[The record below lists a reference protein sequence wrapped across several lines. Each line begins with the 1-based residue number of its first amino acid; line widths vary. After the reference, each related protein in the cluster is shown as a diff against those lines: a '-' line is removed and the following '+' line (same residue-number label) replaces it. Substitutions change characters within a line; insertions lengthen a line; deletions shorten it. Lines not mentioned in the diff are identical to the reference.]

1 MTLAFLYA
9 GQGSQHPGMG
19 RDLYREFPQVRP
31 LFDRTAGGLDIGQLC
46 FEAPAQTLGRTG
58 AAQPCMG
65 AFAAA
70 VTRIL
75 YDQGIRPDYAAGLS
89 LGEYGALYG
98 AGVFSAENLLD
109 LLALRADN
117 DPAVVERLVVEIA
130 SVDVEDGVVFLLD
143 AITTG
148 PIRDDDV
155 YPGVRVVLQA
165 RLATARIKFSVDV
178 NVGAPVVPAPIRT
191 AVPVLLGDERIH
203 VLAYPKSMVVAEKL
217 VTALQRGRASTR
229 WRDFADLFVLVP
241 GALLE
246 AEVIEALRAVASHR
260 GGSLQPL
267 AEVLAGMPKEA
278 QARWATWR
286 ARQGAQERV
295 PEDFAAVLDT
305 LDERTRAWILE
316 AAKAGGRGSAPL

>member
-1 MTLAFLYA
+1 VKPKPTHADLAGSRYLALQHLAREQKRATTELLQLYVLESFLRRLIR
-9 GQGSQHPGMG
+9 SQH
-19 RDLYREFPQVRP
+19 DESLV
-31 LFDRTAGGLDIGQLC
+31 LKGGLL
-46 FEAPAQTLGRTG
+46 L
-58 AAQPCMG
+58 AAFDLRR
-65 AFAAA
+65 A
-70 VTRIL
+70 TR
-75 YDQGIRPDYAAGLS
+75 D
-89 LGEYGALYG
+89 
-98 AGVFSAENLLD
+98 VD